1 MSRGARVKKEEYDK
15 VMRGEETD
23 WAKVY
28 NLTKDTIVISTE
40 IYDANKNFV
49 RKLSPACVIVLTDAS
64 GNFVTF
70 SKFLGASCTNFFSQI
85 DNFFKPDEDVRR
97 STKSLAFESDKLMV
111 SSKADAEKLKDV
123 TLSFQI
129 EMGERGKAF
138 GSITGKEVSEELAK
152 LGFVVDKKNIVLDK
166 AIKTEGLFDVELKL
180 YKGVSCKVKVSVKAK

>member
-1 MSRGARVKKEEYDK
+1 MRVILVKDVKSQGRKGDTINVSDGYANNFLLKNGLAIPANQANVNINTRQKENEAK
-15 VMRGEETD
+15 RIAEET
-23 WAKVY
+23 A
-28 NLTKDTIVISTE
+28 
-40 IYDANKNFV
+40 
-49 RKLSPACVIVLTDAS
+49 
-64 GNFVTF
+64 
-70 SKFLGASCTNFFSQI
+70 
-85 DNFFKPDEDVRR
+85 
-97 STKSLAFESDKLMV
+97 LA
-111 SSKADAEKLKDV
+111 KADAEKLKDV